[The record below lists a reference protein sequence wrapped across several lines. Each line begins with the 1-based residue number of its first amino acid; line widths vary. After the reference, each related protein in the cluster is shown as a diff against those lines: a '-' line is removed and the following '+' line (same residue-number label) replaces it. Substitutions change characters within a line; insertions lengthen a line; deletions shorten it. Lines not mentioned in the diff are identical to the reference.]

1 MLNTMKQNDSKSF
14 GNISNFSLRSWSPVM
29 LFIFVSVKVFSK
41 IWFLAIILQV
51 KAGQN
56 YD

>member
-41 IWFLAIILQV
+41 IWFLAILLQV